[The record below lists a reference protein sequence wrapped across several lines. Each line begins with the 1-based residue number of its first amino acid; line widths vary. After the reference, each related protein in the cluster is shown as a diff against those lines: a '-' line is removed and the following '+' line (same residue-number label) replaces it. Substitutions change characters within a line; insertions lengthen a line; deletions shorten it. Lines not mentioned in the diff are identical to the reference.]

1 MKKFLY
7 LLPIF
12 IFALTLFGCDSSNS
26 TSSTSTTT
34 TNNNYTITQ
43 EVDTAVKE
51 IQTSNATTSLNFYQD
66 DLDSDCLEI
75 INHIKSFKSENLTNS
90 EKQNLIKEIDYF
102 VDNYKRLQES
112 YIELDT
118 IETNVYNELFPY
130 YEYYYPLVEQ
140 LSNEYQALLTQY
152 PNYYAGTESDYL
164 YERNY
169 YQSLINKAY
178 ANYNSAKQSMES
190 YLEQMGL
197 PGTITPDADLEL
209 KRQYLSNVGNYQY
222 YISELDIQWQQ
233 RLEIKSKYN
242 EYASAYNTLYT
253 QKDIVTQKYRV
264 DYDYAKQTL
273 ELDRQYIYER
283 MDKEL

>member
-1 MKKFLY
+1 MKNPLY

-12 IFALTLFGCDSSNS
+12 VLAFTLFGCDSSNS

-43 EVDTAVKE
+43 EVDTAVNE
-51 IQTSNATTSLNFYQD
+51 IQSSNASTSLNFYQD

-102 VDNYKRLQES
+102 VDNYKHLQES

-130 YEYYYPLVEQ
+130 YQYYTPLIEQ
-140 LSNEYQALLTQY
+140 LELEYEILVARY
-152 PNYYAGTESDYL
+152 PNYASITEADYQQAQKEYAQAQANAYAKKLKDEKYAREYCNAYGYNQSTLNNMLNNINKE
-164 YERNY
+164 
-169 YQSLINKAY
+169 YQSTL
-178 ANYNSAKQSMES
+178 NSAKAKFDPIQNAWT
-190 YLEQMGL
+190 Q
-197 PGTITPDADLEL
+197 
-209 KRQYLSNVGNYQY
+209 RQEVEN
-222 YISELDIQWQQ
+222 
-233 RLEIKSKYN
+233 KYN
-242 EYASAYNTLYT
+242 EFITAYNTLNS
-253 QKDIVTQKYRV
+253 QVSNVSQKYQV
-264 DYDYAKQTL
+264 NYNYAKQTL
-273 ELDRQYIYER
+273 ELDRQYLYER